1 MAEERMLSSVRE
13 QEYVTMA
20 SRLTR
25 KLIIVP
31 VSGISYLGLHHG
43 GCSLTTSQQC
53 VPQKPF
59 SQSLVLTRILGPMF
73 EHLCYRN
80 SIRALD
86 LVITIGPSSL
96 PD

>member
-1 MAEERMLSSVRE
+1 MLSSVRE

-31 VSGISYLGLHHG
+31 VSGMSYLGLHHG

-73 EHLCYRN
+73 EH
-80 SIRALD
+80 STRALD

-96 PD
+96 SD